1 MNIKS
6 NTWNTRWFY
15 SSTIVVLICI
25 SGWYNYQQHQ
35 VIEDIHGFSVELLDT
50 NKELR
55 KYEEGWNTLT
65 KALGIPEDQA
75 KQLLDNINIG
85 R

>member
-6 NTWNTRWFY
+6 NTWNVKWFY
-15 SSTIVVLICI
+15 SGLLIVLIGI
-25 SGWYNYQQHQ
+25 SGWYNYQQHR
-35 VIEDIHGFSVELLDT
+35 IIDDIHGFSIELLEA

-65 KALGIPEDQA
+65 KALGIPDDQA
-75 KQLLDNINIG
+75 KQLLENINQG